1 MIVFEYGCCCCD
13 DGIFFNF
20 FFFSFFPSTVY
31 SKMKNEQRSKTQ
43 AKEMKLF
50 SRYTRPI
57 TFVIFNSFLAVPIR
71 HQWFSRNLNNFAPQL
86 I

>member
-13 DGIFFNF
+13 DGIFFN

-57 TFVIFNSFLAVPIR
+57 TFVIFNFLAVPIR